1 MLRRNMFPCET
12 AQHEKIRQAAD
23 SFFCMPI
30 SDWSFFAVIATILL
44 TPGPTNTL
52 LAAAGVHAGLRSAWR
67 LIPAECLGYVIAT
80 TVWGALLRVV
90 VKESPWMVHTIQLAS
105 GLYIAKLGWE
115 LWAYASLQPG
125 NTQVPTIGQRQL
137 LVATLLNPKA
147 VIFALALFPAQTW
160 VSAGNYASVMGG
172 FAALVVAIGTLWVAL
187 GAMLLGGRIAW
198 LQPRH
203 FQRGAALVL
212 WAFAA
217 WLLGKAVGLA

>member
-1 MLRRNMFPCET
+1 
-12 AQHEKIRQAAD
+12 
-23 SFFCMPI
+23 MPI

-52 LAAAGVHAGLRSAWR
+52 LATAGVHGGLRNAWR
-67 LIPAECLGYVIAT
+67 LIPAECLGYLIAT

-90 VKESPWMVHTIQLAS
+90 VQESPWMVHAIQLAS
-105 GLYIAKLGWE
+105 GLYIGKLGWE

-125 NTQVPTIGQRQL
+125 NRQLPTIGRRQL

-172 FAALVVAIGTLWVAL
+172 FALLVVSIGTLWIAF
-187 GAMLLGGRIAW
+187 GAVLMGGRIAW

-203 FQRGAALVL
+203 FQRVAALVL
-212 WAFAA
+212 WGFAL
-217 WLLGKAVGLA
+217 WLLFKALGVA

>member
-1 MLRRNMFPCET
+1 
-12 AQHEKIRQAAD
+12 
-23 SFFCMPI
+23 MPI

-67 LIPAECLGYVIAT
+67 LIPAECLGYLIAT

-90 VKESPWMVHTIQLAS
+90 VTESPWMVHTIQLAS

-125 NTQVPTIGQRQL
+125 NRQVPTIGRKQL
-137 LVATLLNPKA
+137 LLATLLNPKA

-160 VSAGNYASVMGG
+160 VSASNYASVMGG
-172 FAALVVAIGTLWVAL
+172 FALLVVSIGTLWIAF
-187 GAMLLGGRIAW
+187 GAVLMGGRIAW

-203 FQRGAALVL
+203 FQRAAALVL
-212 WAFAA
+212 WGFAA
-217 WLLGKAVGLA
+217 WLLCKALGLA

>member
-1 MLRRNMFPCET
+1 
-12 AQHEKIRQAAD
+12 
-23 SFFCMPI
+23 MPI

-67 LIPAECLGYVIAT
+67 LIPAECLGYLIAT

-90 VKESPWMVHTIQLAS
+90 VTESPWMVHTIQLAS

-125 NTQVPTIGQRQL
+125 NRQVPTIGRKQL
-137 LVATLLNPKA
+137 LLATLLNPKA
-147 VIFALALFPAQTW
+147 VIFALPCPAQTW
-160 VSAGNYASVMGG
+160 VSASNYASVMGG
-172 FAALVVAIGTLWVAL
+172 FALLVVSIGTLWIAF
-187 GAMLLGGRIAW
+187 GAVLMGGRIAW

-203 FQRGAALVL
+203 FQRAAALVP
-212 WAFAA
+212 WGFAA
-217 WLLGKAVGLA
+217 WLLCKALGLA